1 MKVLDNL
8 QVPVRGQETEKT
20 QTELSELF
28 LAEVGDTERGECGG
42 KLHLDQGRNFR
53 LCEDTDI
60 LGDQGREGNQV
71 WTGARSR
78 RIRERNTEV
87 S

>member
-28 LAEVGDTERGECGG
+28 WQKWEIQREASVGGSFT
-42 KLHLDQGRNFR
+42 
-53 LCEDTDI
+53 
-60 LGDQGREGNQV
+60 
-71 WTGARSR
+71 
-78 RIRERNTEV
+78 
-87 S
+87 